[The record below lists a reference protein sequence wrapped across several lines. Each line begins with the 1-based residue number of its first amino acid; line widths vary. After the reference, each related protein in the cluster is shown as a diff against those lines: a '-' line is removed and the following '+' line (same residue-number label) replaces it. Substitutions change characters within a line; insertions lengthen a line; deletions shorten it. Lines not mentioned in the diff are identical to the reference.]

1 MKKIIT
7 KLSLAGL
14 ILLLGACSNHPYP
27 NWGWDH
33 DNRGYN
39 NSPQRNYQHDNRQQN
54 QKPQKKYQHDN
65 RSQNHKDHHDD

>member
-33 DNRGYN
+33 DNRGGV
-39 NSPQRNYQHDNRQQN
+39 
-54 QKPQKKYQHDN
+54 
-65 RSQNHKDHHDD
+65 